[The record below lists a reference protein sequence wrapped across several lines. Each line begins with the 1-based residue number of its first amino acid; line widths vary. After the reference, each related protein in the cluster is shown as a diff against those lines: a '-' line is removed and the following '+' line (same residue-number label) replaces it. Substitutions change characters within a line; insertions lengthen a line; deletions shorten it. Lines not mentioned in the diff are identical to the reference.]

1 MELTWYDLHHSKLNV
16 HQLYEILALRNRVFI
31 VEQQCPYEDIDGQD
45 LVRDNRHIFAI
56 GEGRMLACARILT
69 PLDENNP
76 VKIGR
81 VIVTSEARGLHLGYR
96 LMEQVLVSCE
106 RYWPRHQQYL
116 SAQAHL
122 QPFYGRM
129 GFTPVGEVY
138 LEDNIPHIDM
148 VK

>member
-16 HQLYEILALRNRVFI
+16 HQLYEILSLRNRVFI

-81 VIVTSEARGLHLGYR
+81 VIVTS
-96 LMEQVLVSCE
+96 
-106 RYWPRHQQYL
+106 
-116 SAQAHL
+116 
-122 QPFYGRM
+122 
-129 GFTPVGEVY
+129 
-138 LEDNIPHIDM
+138 
-148 VK
+148 